1 MALDVLVFLSGQFS
15 LPMDKRQLYEFD
27 IRVPLLV
34 RGPNIKPNQTS
45 SVISDFLYSNTDFLS
60 FTLML
65 DLSVFQQ
72 LLIANV
78 DLAPT
83 ILDIAGYNVNET
95 QMDGMSFLP
104 IMVNPVSTYNIS
116 QLKTFIVDSI

>member
-1 MALDVLVFLSGQFS
+1 MFVFLSGQFS

-45 SVISDFLYSNTDFLS
+45 SVISDFMYSNTDFLS

-65 DLSVFQQ
+65 DLSVFRQ

-83 ILDIAGYNVNET
+83 ILDIAGYNINET

-104 IMVNPVSTYNIS
+104 IMVRILLALIIFHS
-116 QLKTFIVDSI
+116 